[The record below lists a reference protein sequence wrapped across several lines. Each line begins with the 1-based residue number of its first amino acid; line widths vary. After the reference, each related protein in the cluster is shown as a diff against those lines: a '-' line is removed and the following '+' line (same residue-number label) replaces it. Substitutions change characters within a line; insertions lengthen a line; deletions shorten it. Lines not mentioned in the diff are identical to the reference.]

1 MRGGESTERAEGT
14 AESVRGGGKSWVDHG
29 RKRWKSG
36 QPKNSKIINEEEEVE
51 EER

>member
-1 MRGGESTERAEGT
+1 MGG
-14 AESVRGGGKSWVDHG
+14 SWQKKVE
-29 RKRWKSG
+29 SG